1 MPGIFSTDVLWRN
14 ALVAVPL
21 AIIVAAICRFAP
33 CRPATRHMLWLTV
46 LLALFLPPG
55 LPRLSLP
62 APGAKDETPAPRQR
76 PAPVAATTA
85 PSPLSAM
92 LAARR
97 LADESTRRT
106 PAP

>member
-1 MPGIFSTDVLWRN
+1 MPAGIFSTDVLWRN

-33 CRPATRHMLWLTV
+33 CRPATRHLLWLTV

-55 LPRLSLP
+55 LPRLNLP
-62 APGAKDETPAPRQR
+62 APKAEPTPAPARL
-76 PAPVAATTA
+76 PSSVAAAA
-85 PSPLSAM
+85 PESSLRAL

-97 LADESTRRT
+97 LAGETT
-106 PAP
+106 